1 MRVSLRRA
9 SLCIELVQRNVIL
22 PGINMKMKQPIVGVL
37 EDRSGILEALTTKDG
52 LKLLEGPAVHH
63 GWLLLRF
70 CLGEKF
76 LHINL
81 MSSKVFLMT
90 LDLMML
96 ICHAQD
102 IE

>member
-1 MRVSLRRA
+1 
-9 SLCIELVQRNVIL
+9 
-22 PGINMKMKQPIVGVL
+22 MKMKQPIVGVL

-52 LKLLEGPAVHH
+52 FKLPEGPAVHH

-76 LHINL
+76 LHVNL

-96 ICHAQD
+96 ICHALD